1 MSNLLTHSRLR
12 TWRDC
17 KRRHRLVYLDGWRPR
32 REDPALSFGRLAH
45 EGLEGWWLAEP
56 GQRLHE
62 AVVRITGRAQDL
74 YQEAAVQELL
84 RGYDAKWAVEMEAY
98 EVLAVEASFTAPLV
112 NPRTAAASR
121 TYLIAGKVDAVV
133 RERATGRVLLVE
145 HKTTS
150 DSIEDGASTYWRRL
164 AMDGQV
170 SHYYVGAEALGF
182 QVEGCLYDV
191 LLRPGQRP
199 KQVPVLD
206 EDGVKIVVGSD
217 GERVRTA
224 NGKKWRESADS
235 AKGYV
240 LQTRDETPQEY
251 AERIRADIEATPEK
265 YFQRKP
271 VPRTEDDL
279 RDYLF
284 DAWAEARAIREAE
297 LAGRSP
303 RNPEACHRFGQC
315 PFWEA
320 CANGLRLEDAPD
332 LFERVEDNVHPELD
346 LTGVPS

>member
-1 MSNLLTHSRLR
+1 VSNLITNSRLR

-32 REDPALSFGRLAH
+32 REEEALSFGRIAH
-45 EGLEGWWLAEP
+45 DGLEGWWKAEP

-84 RGYDAKWAVEMEAY
+84 RAYDRRWAASMEDY
-98 EVLAVEASFTAPLV
+98 EVLAVEATFTAPLL
-112 NPRTAAASR
+112 NPMTGAASR
-121 TYLIAGKVDAVV
+121 TFLLAGKVDGIV
-133 RERATGRVLLVE
+133 RERATGRVLLLE

-150 DSIEDGASTYWRRL
+150 EPIDDATATYWRRL

-191 LLRPGQRP
+191 LLRPRLKPLKATPPESRKYTKDGRLYAAQR
-199 KQVPVLD
+199 
-206 EDGVKIVVGSD
+206 E
-217 GERVRTA
+217 A
-224 NGKKWRESADS
+224 
-235 AKGYV
+235 
-240 LQTRDETPQEY
+240 DETPAEY
-251 AERIRADIEATPEK
+251 AARLRADMEAAPAK
-265 YFQRKP
+265 YFQRRE

-284 DAWAEARAIREAE
+284 DAWAEARTLRESE

-332 LFERVEDNVHPELD
+332 LFEQVGDVHPELD